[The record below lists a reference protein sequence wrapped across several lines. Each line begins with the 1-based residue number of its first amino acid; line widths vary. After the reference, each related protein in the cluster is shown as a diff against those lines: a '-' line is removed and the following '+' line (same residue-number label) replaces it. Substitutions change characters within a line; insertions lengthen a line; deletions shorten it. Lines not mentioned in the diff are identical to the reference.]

1 MHWHLL
7 LVSWHGMRTGAGKP
21 VTELRRS
28 LPPGRVPWTG
38 RRLVLPMLRLS
49 QLLGQ
54 QIPDKYPGNVLGGQL
69 AASDGFADVVFP
81 EHFWIRLWLTSVLS
95 ERVVAEHGGC
105 QVTGES
111 ERCQRE

>member
-1 MHWHLL
+1 M
-7 LVSWHGMRTGAGKP
+7 P
-21 VTELRRS
+21 V
-28 LPPGRVPWTG
+28 
-38 RRLVLPMLRLS
+38 LRLS
-49 QLLGQ
+49 QLLAR
-54 QIPDKYPGNVLGGQL
+54 QIPGKHPGDVLGGQL

-81 EHFWIRLWLTSVLS
+81 EHIGIRLWLAGVLS